1 LTKRQFLFGSASGV
15 VQLVFI
21 AALAIVCIPVF
32 IAKLGSEAYGVFAVV
47 TLVGN
52 LTVFATTQANIDEI
66 QKHCDSRCISID
78 VRLAEQTQA
87 LQKAIIDIAVMQQI
101 LKEQ

>member
-1 LTKRQFLFGSASGV
+1 MTDPSQTYSVEILLSIAGGLIIFLLGIIGFWLQKWIRSTDALTE
-15 VQLVFI
+15 
-21 AALAIVCIPVF
+21 AIH
-32 IAKLGSEAYGVFAVV
+32 KLQV
-47 TLVGN
+47 L
-52 LTVFATTQANIDEI
+52 FATTQANIDEI